1 MMETRPGLRMKHYQV
16 RKGANWK
23 KTMQTEMESIK
34 FKKVRELVELPENR
48 KVIAS

>member
-1 MMETRPGLRMKHYQV
+1 MMETRPGSRMKHYQV
-16 RKGANWK
+16 RKGKTGK

-34 FKKVRELVELPENR
+34 IKKVRELIELTENR